1 MSFVPL
7 LVFFMLAAKREVW
20 HGTLQLFPVSRRTQ
34 LKETLEDL
42 RDVLRDYLAGM
53 SVVALLVIAVSGG
66 VFWFLGLEYPI
77 LTGVVSGLLN
87 IVPYIGALLAGRAP
101 FVVALAQWKT
111 TGEVVLICGG
121 VSWRSVRGREIV

>member
-34 LKETLEDL
+34 VKETLEDL

-66 VFWFLGLEYPI
+66 VFLFLGLDYPL
-77 LTGVVSGLLN
+77 LTGIVSGVLN
-87 IVPYIGALLAGRAP
+87 IVPDIGAVLAWLP
-101 FVVALAQWKT
+101 PLFIALAK
-111 TGEVVLICGG
+111 G
-121 VSWRSVRGREIV
+121 